1 MSSSSVYL
9 TRLIPDAGIA
19 RLIAAG
25 LSVHLNPLAR
35 KLLPHELRA
44 EVGRHDAVICQLA
57 DRIDEQTLA
66 AAAPRC
72 RVFATCAVGYDN
84 IDLAAAK
91 RLGITVTNTPDV
103 LTEATADLAWTLLLA
118 AARRLGEAER
128 FLRAGAWTGWGM
140 LDFLGVDVWGRTLG
154 IVGAGRIGT
163 AVARRGTGFG
173 MRILYHDSE
182 PRPAIDS
189 LGAQRVPLPEL
200 LEASDFISLHTPLVP
215 ETRNLIDANAI
226 ARMKRGAILVNTSR
240 GAVVDQDALIEALR
254 RGRIAGAGL
263 DVYRDEPRI
272 PRELLDLPN
281 VVLAPH
287 IGSATIGTRARM
299 SELAAEN
306 VIAVLRGERP
316 PTAVTG

>member
-1 MSSSSVYL
+1 MSSSSVYV
-9 TRLIPDAGIA
+9 TRMIPDAGLA
-19 RLIAAG
+19 KLINAG
-25 LSVHLNPLAR
+25 LTVQMNPLAR
-35 KLLPHELRA
+35 PLFPHELSA
-44 EVGRHDAVICQLA
+44 EVGGHDAVICQLA
-57 DRIDEQTLA
+57 DRIDETILA

-84 IDLAAAK
+84 IDLAAAR

-128 FLRAGAWTGWGM
+128 YLRAGAWTGWAM

-154 IVGAGRIGT
+154 IIGAGRIGT

-182 PRPAIDS
+182 PRPAMES
-189 LGAQRVPLPEL
+189 LGARQASLNEL
-200 LEASDFISLHTPLVP
+200 LEAGDFISLHTPLVP
-215 ETRNLIDANAI
+215 ETRNLIDARAI
-226 ARMKRGAILVNTSR
+226 ARMKRGAILVNTAR
-240 GAVVDQDALIEALR
+240 GPVVDQDALIEALR
-254 RGRIAGAGL
+254 LGRIAGAGL

-272 PRELLDLPN
+272 PRELLELPN

-299 SELAAEN
+299 AELAAEN

>member
-1 MSSSSVYL
+1 MTAPSVFII
-9 TRLIPDAGIA
+9 RLIPDSGIA
-19 RLIAAG
+19 RLVAVRF
-25 LSVHLNPLAR
+25 SVEMNPRAR
-35 KLLPHELRA
+35 ALFPHELRA
-44 EVGRHDAVICQLA
+44 AVGRHDAVICQLA
-57 DRIDEQTLA
+57 DRIDEQILS

-84 IDLAAAK
+84 IDLAAAR
-91 RLGITVTNTPDV
+91 RLGIIVTNTPEV
-103 LTEATADLAWTLLLA
+103 LTEATADLAWALLLA

-128 FLRAGAWTGWGM
+128 YLRAGAWAGWGM
-140 LDFLGVDVWGRTLG
+140 LDFLGMDVWGRTLG

-173 MRILYHDSE
+173 MRILYHDSA
-182 PRPAIDS
+182 PRPPVDS
-189 LGAQRVPLPEL
+189 LGAQRVPLAEL
-200 LEASDFISLHTPLVP
+200 LEASDFVSLHTPLVP
-215 ETRNLIDANAI
+215 ETRNLIDAQAI
-226 ARMKRGAILVNTSR
+226 ARMKRGAILINTAR

-254 RGRIAGAGL
+254 LGRIAGAGL

-272 PRELLDLPN
+272 PRELLELPN

-299 SELAAEN
+299 AELAAEN

>member
-9 TRLIPDAGIA
+9 TRLIPDSGIA

-57 DRIDEQTLA
+57 DRIDEQILA

-140 LDFLGVDVWGRTLG
+140 LDFLGVDVWGQTLG

-173 MRILYHDSE
+173 MRILYADSE
-182 PRPAIDS
+182 PRSAIDS
-189 LGAQRVPLPEL
+189 LGAKRVPLTEL

-215 ETRNLIDANAI
+215 ETRNLIDAKAI
-226 ARMKRGAILVNTSR
+226 ARMKRNAILVNPSR

-254 RGRIAGAGL
+254 LGRIAGAGL

-272 PRELLDLPN
+272 PRELLELPN